1 MGFLLST
8 SKNNANFVFLVSYS
22 SPNNSYMD
30 LFFSNS
36 LPVSRSE
43 KEKRLNQKARAIW
56 MTGLSGSGKSTLG
69 LGLEKELSNRGFLVQ
84 LLDGDLV
91 RTGINNNLSFSVQ
104 DRQENIRRIAE
115 VSKLFIQCGIITIDC
130 FISPTNE
137 IRTLARDI
145 IGKDDFIEVYMNA
158 SIESCELRDAKGL
171 YAKARRG
178 EIRDFTG
185 IGSPFEPPEHPDLEL
200 NSSELTVEKTIETAL
215 YFILPKIQ
223 ISER

>member
-1 MGFLLST
+1 
-8 SKNNANFVFLVSYS
+8 
-22 SPNNSYMD
+22 MD
-30 LFFSNS
+30 LFFSDS
-36 LPVSRSE
+36 SPVSRFE

-69 LGLEKELSNRGFLVQ
+69 LGLEKELSGRGFLIQ

-91 RTGINNNLSFSVQ
+91 RTGINSNLSFSVQ
-104 DRQENIRRIAE
+104 DRLENIRRIAE

-137 IRTLARDI
+137 IRALAKDI
-145 IGKDDFIEVYMNA
+145 IGKDDFIEIFMNA
-158 SIESCELRDAKGL
+158 SIQDCELRDNKGL

-185 IGSPFEPPEHPDLEL
+185 IDSPFEAPDHPDLEL
-200 NSSELTVEKTIETAL
+200 NSSEMTIEMTIDKAL
-215 YFILPKIQ
+215 HFILPKIQ
-223 ISER
+223 FSER

>member
-1 MGFLLST
+1 MDIYFSD
-8 SKNNANFVFLVSYS
+8 S
-22 SPNNSYMD
+22 SPG
-30 LFFSNS
+30 
-36 LPVSRSE
+36 SRSE

-69 LGLEKELSNRGFLVQ
+69 LGLEKELSKRGFLTQ

-91 RTGINNNLSFSVQ
+91 RAGINNNLSFSVQ
-104 DRQENIRRIAE
+104 DRRENIRRIAE
-115 VSKLFIQCGIITIDC
+115 ISKLFIRCGIITIDC

-137 IRTLARDI
+137 IRALAREI

-158 SIESCELRDAKGL
+158 SIETCEFRDTKGL

-185 IGSPFEPPEHPDLEL
+185 IDSPFEPPDHPDLEF
-200 NSSELTVEKTIETAL
+200 NSSELTIEKTIGKAL
-215 YFILPKIQ
+215 HFILPKIQ
-223 ISER
+223 LSER